1 MCLKDRIKSNEE
13 IDILGLGDTEEPKP
27 ETAPKQ
33 TTEEPAKTN
42 GVIDIF
48 GSEVKANPTNNQPSN
63 NNPVENKG
71 GDLLDMDIFD
81 SGPSSQQNNVAVPKN
96 LNDLDILGDNNQ
108 NNMANTDLL
117 GSPLQ
122 QQNNIIFNNNANVN
136 SSNNN
141 DLLGGV
147 MDLQVQAEPPKK
159 SVLNDLE
166 SAQFGG
172 LDLLGTNQTVSN
184 SSQGKFSMSAYSD
197 NAIEILF
204 DCQMVCLFV

>member
-1 MCLKDRIKSNEE
+1 
-13 IDILGLGDTEEPKP
+13 
-27 ETAPKQ
+27 
-33 TTEEPAKTN
+33 
-42 GVIDIF
+42 
-48 GSEVKANPTNNQPSN
+48 
-63 NNPVENKG
+63 
-71 GDLLDMDIFD
+71 MDIFD

-204 DCQMVCLFV
+204 DCQMTSSDTTKIETTFKNLTGHEIRDVKMQIAVKKYLKLTLNQPNSDHMAPFSSNDLKQNMTIQNSSQGEKPIS